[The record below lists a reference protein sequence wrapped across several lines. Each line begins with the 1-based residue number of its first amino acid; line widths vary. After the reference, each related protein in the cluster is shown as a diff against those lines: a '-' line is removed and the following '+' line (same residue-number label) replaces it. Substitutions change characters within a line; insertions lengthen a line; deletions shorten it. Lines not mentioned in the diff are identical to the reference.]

1 MSHKILE
8 HFPVVISFPLHWGE
22 QDPLGHVNNI
32 VYLRWAESSR
42 IEYLRRAG
50 AWHGS
55 ASAAAGPIVAAIS
68 CDFHVPLTYPD
79 TVYAGASVTAMGN
92 SSFKMAHRIVSGK
105 RGVVAADVGSTLV
118 WLDYRAGKPLPL
130 PPEVRKAIE
139 KLEGKSLPRL
149 ARVEQSGRSHRA
161 RTAKA
166 ARVS

>member
-1 MSHKILE
+1 MPHRFLE

-22 QDPLGHVNNI
+22 QDPLGHVNNT

-68 CDFHVPLTYPD
+68 CDFRVPLTYPD

-105 RGVVAADVGSTLV
+105 RGVVAADVDSTLV

-149 ARVEQSGRSHRA
+149 TRVEQSGSRGV
-161 RTAKA
+161 KK
-166 ARVS
+166 